1 MKFYLGDDKRLIVE
15 SSWADR
21 FDHQATIYTVEPK
34 TKIQLRSKRMEVI
47 EQEIRQAIAS
57 VIKKYQ
63 AEMAELPLKAIF
75 DEKRR
80 QIRESY
86 DTEQAV
92 ADVLD
97 ANDCATLTDEEWT
110 Q

>member
-15 SSWADR
+15 SSWHDR
-21 FDHQATIYTVEPK
+21 FDYKGEIYVNEPK
-34 TKIQLRSKRMEVI
+34 TKIQLRSNQTEAI
-47 EQEIRQAIAS
+47 EQEIRQAIAG

-63 AEMAELPLKAIF
+63 AEMAELPLKDIF
-75 DEKRR
+75 DEKRK

-92 ADVLD
+92 ADVI
-97 ANDCATLTDEEWT
+97 ERW
-110 Q
+110 QK